1 MDTNKINTIK
11 LKVNGLRMLQILTME
26 LQSVE
31 QEQVNDGFCW
41 YIEYPIHNTDTDT
54 TKMEQTAIGYNQHL
68 NKLFL
73 SPDVS
78 RAKEIIKTDNYT
90 NISEMARIL
99 EIDTYV
105 LNTIEAL

>member
-1 MDTNKINTIK
+1 
-11 LKVNGLRMLQILTME
+11 MLQILTME

-41 YIEYPIHNTDTDT
+41 YIEYPVHNTDTDAT
-54 TKMEQTAIGYNQHL
+54 EMKQAAVGYNQHM

-90 NISEMARIL
+90 NILTMADTL

-105 LNTIEAL
+105 LDSIKPL